1 MKYLSNRDE
10 FLKRSLN
17 KIEEYKSIEIDLEK
31 LNETDNSGPFANDIP
46 WGNSLIGRLINF
58 GIRKARMGANLLR
71 IKPVGKRLEREFEN
85 LLNGSTT
92 SNLSEENKRD
102 LSRVEVSKLLEE
114 LDKAVKEGANV
125 GEIKRLTNEAI
136 IDIKKLA
143 YTAGTNNDVEYG
155 RKLDSLEKQ
164 LREFKKF
171 LEQFKDDEGGKET
184 TDEEGEGEEGKDE
197 EGKDEEGKGENKEVV
212 VEKGSKTSESVYPT
226 MIKTLKSLALVLSH
240 YKEVKMGD
248 VKKPENLNKA
258 KLKYTTVAGDTIEK
272 IQKNTKA
279 NLKKLTAA
287 DIRSKNTQVLVKYP
301 KDNSTMPAGLV
312 LLMESFMFEA
322 IGEGGSADRSNIKG
336 GEDHLTQAFT
346 KLKKAIETLESP
358 KDKGVGV
365 DVKFLNEITSKS
377 LDTKNKEIIKSL
389 FTEVNRY
396 LVGDKKAT
404 LNAATDPLYKESIE
418 IISDKNKKIVVAE
431 KIARFTKRALQFD
444 GEGLYGGLGETGKN
458 LQPFVE
464 GMKSIMLIKPA
475 EEKPAEETTKF
486 KVGDVVKWKNKEGK
500 EISKKIEKIKDG
512 SYYFTSEAGEEY
524 SKKET
529 DLTKESVITKYSN
542 FISYIKEA
550 DEAEASSDKDTQASD
565 PVKMTTSQKIID
577 YWNKKIDIKSFIL
590 ERTEVDKIK
599 ANFEK
604 IKASKDIVING
615 LDPIIEIVKLFNRAY
630 KLHTTKVIPNV
641 ETSDGRVSASEFANY
656 TPFGD
661 GTRMTAGISGG
672 PYRNNMIFNDWES
685 KVQDIIKN
693 TKYQPIFREETVL
706 KTKAGNIIKDAGVNL
721 LKFMN
726 DMLDGEELYKSGSSR
741 GYSEKGMGKQAEFIE
756 KYFGAT
762 SKELDKLPR
771 TFTEKDASDQ
781 KEITDAMP
789 SPVNLKFKK
798 DLIKMEKLNDEMSG
812 SFFACVTKD
821 SEGKF
826 KQIYFY
832 VQLADTTYAYV
843 TYCESFYFFKRYI
856 RESGQITTSD
866 SYQGLEKQINVFQTN
881 EDGQYKIKATRI
893 RLVDLINKDGQFI
906 LANKNFNIKYLTRYS
921 SKKNTPGQAANPAT
935 EEMFIQT
942 CYTLCNN
949 IDKENKLT
957 RYKLT
962 KDISGQISQAG
973 GFPNITKTEGIIGS
987 LMEKIK

>member
-10 FLKRSLN
+10 FLRRSFK
-17 KIEEYKSIEIDLEK
+17 KIGEYKSDIDLEE
-31 LNETDNSGPFANDIP
+31 LNEADTSGPFANDIP

-58 GIRKARMGANLLR
+58 GIRKARMGYKLAR
-71 IKPVGKRLEREFEN
+71 IKPVGKQLEREFEN
-85 LLNGSTT
+85 LLNGSTI
-92 SNLSEENKRD
+92 SSLSEENKKDQNR
-102 LSRVEVSKLLEE
+102 LTISKLLEE
-114 LDKAVKEGANV
+114 LDKAVKESANV

-136 IDIKKLA
+136 SNISKIEGLENK
-143 YTAGTNNDVEYG
+143 E
-155 RKLDSLEKQ
+155 SLLSQ
-164 LREFKKF
+164 LEEFKKF

-184 TDEEGEGEEGKDE
+184 TDEEDE
-197 EGKDEEGKGENKEVV
+197 EDDEEKKEKEGENKEVV
-212 VEKGSKTSESVYPT
+212 VEKGPKTSESVYPT

-248 VKKPENLNKA
+248 AKKTETGNKA
-258 KLKYTTVAGDTIEK
+258 KLKYITVAGDTIEI

-301 KDNSTMPAGLV
+301 KDNSIMPAGLV

-322 IGEGGSADRSNIKG
+322 IGEGGSPDRANIKG

-404 LNAATDPLYKESIE
+404 LNADTDPLYKESIE

-444 GEGLYGGLGETGKN
+444 GEGLYGGLGDTGKN

-464 GMKSIMLIKPA
+464 GMKSIMEIKPTEA
-475 EEKPAEETTKF
+475 KPAEETTKF

-512 SYYFTSEAGEEY
+512 SYYFTTEAGEEY

-577 YWNKKIDIKSFIL
+577 YWSKKIDIKSFIL
-590 ERTEVDKIK
+590 ERTEEDKIK

-604 IKASKDIVING
+604 ITPSKDIVING

-656 TPFGD
+656 TPFGE

-672 PYRNNMIFNDWES
+672 PYRNNMIFNEWES

-693 TKYQPIFREETVL
+693 TKYQPIFRSETVL
-706 KTKAGNIIKDAGVNL
+706 KTKDGNIINDAGKYL

-726 DMLDGEELYKSGSSR
+726 DMLDGEELYKSKSG
-741 GYSEKGMGKQAEFIE
+741 GYEKGMGKQAEFIQ

-762 SKELDKLPR
+762 EAEIKAAGLTHGGKDEADKIKSNADTMP
-771 TFTEKDASDQ
+771 
-781 KEITDAMP
+781 TDA
-789 SPVNLKFKK
+789 NLQFKK
-798 DLIKMEKLNDEMSG
+798 DSIKMGKLDEMLG
-812 SFFACVTKD
+812 SFFACETKD
-821 SEGKF
+821 DKGKD

-832 VQLADTTYAYV
+832 VQSVDATHAYV
-843 TYCESFYFFKRYI
+843 TYCESFIFFKRYI
-856 RESGQITTSD
+856 RESGQTLKGDNFKGSLERSIEVD
-866 SYQGLEKQINVFQTN
+866 SKN
-881 EDGQYKIKATRI
+881 EDGEYQIRATKIK
-893 RLVDLINKDGQFI
+893 LENLINKDDGQF
-906 LANKNFNIKYLTRYS
+906 LLKGKSFTIKYLTKYS
-921 SKKNTPGQAANPAT
+921 NKKNTPSQTPSTGT
-935 EEMFIQT
+935 EEMSIQT
-942 CYTLCNN
+942 CYTLCN
-949 IDKENKLT
+949 IDEENKLT

-962 KDISGQISQAG
+962 KNISENIKNIG
-973 GFPNITKTEGIIGS
+973 GFPNIKVDGINNTS
-987 LMEKIK
+987 MLRK

>member
-58 GIRKARMGANLLR
+58 GIRKARQGYKLTR
-71 IKPVGKRLEREFEN
+71 IKPVGKQLEETFKN
-85 LLNGSTT
+85 LIDRSTIAT
-92 SNLSEENKRD
+92 LSGENKKDQNRIT
-102 LSRVEVSKLLEE
+102 VSKLLEE
-114 LDKAVKEGANV
+114 LDKAVKESANV

-136 IDIKKLA
+136 DNISKIEDLENK
-143 YTAGTNNDVEYG
+143 E
-155 RKLDSLEKQ
+155 SLLSQ
-164 LREFKKF
+164 LEEFKKF
-171 LEQFKDDEGGKET
+171 LEQFKDNEGGKET
-184 TDEEGEGEEGKDE
+184 TDEDEGEGEDEGKEGEGEE
-197 EGKDEEGKGENKEVV
+197 KGENKEVV
-212 VEKGSKTSESVYPT
+212 VEKGSKTSESMYPT
-226 MIKTLKSLALVLSH
+226 MIKTLKSLALVISN
-240 YKEVKMGD
+240 YKQVKIES
-248 VKKPENLNKA
+248 VKKTTADTSTKDT
-258 KLKYTTVAGDTIEK
+258 KFKYTTKAGDTIEK
-272 IQKNTKA
+272 IQKNPKA

-287 DIRSKNTQVLVKYP
+287 DIRSKNTQVLLKYP

-322 IGEGGSADRSNIKG
+322 IGEGGSPDRANIKG

-464 GMKSIMLIKPA
+464 GMKSIMAIKPA

-512 SYYFTSEAGEEY
+512 SYYFTTEKGEEY
-524 SKKET
+524 SKKEA
-529 DLTKESVITKYSN
+529 DLTKESVIVKYSS
-542 FISYIKEA
+542 FLSYIKEA

-565 PVKMTTSQKIID
+565 PVRMTTSQKIID

-590 ERTEVDKIK
+590 ERTEEDKIK
-599 ANFEK
+599 GNFEK
-604 IKASKDIVING
+604 ITPSKEIVING

-641 ETSDGRVSASEFANY
+641 ETSDGSVSASEFANY

-661 GTRMTAGISGG
+661 GDRMKAGISGG

-706 KTKAGNIIKDAGVNL
+706 KTKDGNIIKDAGKNL

-726 DMLDGEELYKSGSSR
+726 DMLDGEELYKPSSR
-741 GYSEKGMGKQAEFIE
+741 NSERTMGRQAEFIE
-756 KYFGAT
+756 KYFGAVSDDLKGGLGSPSPLVI
-762 SKELDKLPR
+762 SKSDADQN
-771 TFTEKDASDQ
+771 TGNAKDMP
-781 KEITDAMP
+781 TDA
-789 SPVNLKFKK
+789 NLKFKK
-798 DLIKMEKLNDEMSG
+798 DLIKMEKLDEMSG
-812 SFFACVTKD
+812 SFFTCETKD
-821 SEGKF
+821 SEGKD

-832 VQLADTTYAYV
+832 VQSADTTYAYV
-843 TYCESFYFFKRYI
+843 TYCESFYFFKKYI
-856 RESGQITTSD
+856 KQSGQITTSD
-866 SYQGLEKQINVFQTN
+866 SFQGLEKQTKTVSA
-881 EDGQYKIKATRI
+881 DGDGDYKIKATKI
-893 RLVDLINKDGQFI
+893 KLVDLITKDGQFI
-906 LANKNFNIKYLTRYS
+906 LKDKKFNINYLTKYS
-921 SKKNTPGQAANPAT
+921 DKKNKPGQAPNSGT

-942 CYTLCNN
+942 CYTLCK

-962 KDISGQISQAG
+962 KDISDLISTVG
-973 GFPNITKTEGIIGS
+973 GFSKITRENGINGCS
-987 LMEKIK
+987 MEKK

>member
-125 GEIKRLTNEAI
+125 GEIKRLTNKAI
-136 IDIKKLA
+136 IDIGKLA

-512 SYYFTSEAGEEY
+512 SYYFTTEAGEEY
-524 SKKET
+524 SKKEA
-529 DLTKESVITKYSN
+529 DLTKESVIVKYSS
-542 FISYIKEA
+542 FLSYIKEA
-550 DEAEASSDKDTQASD
+550 DENKASADEDTEASD
-565 PVKMTTSQKIID
+565 PVVMTTSQKIID
-577 YWNKKIDIKSFIL
+577 YWEKKIDVKEFTL
-590 ERTEVDKIK
+590 ERTEVDKIS

-604 IKASKDIVING
+604 MNKKDGEVVIQG
-615 LDPIIEIVKLFNRAY
+615 VDPVMEIVKIFNRAY
-630 KLHTTKVIPNV
+630 KLHTTQVIP
-641 ETSDGRVSASEFANY
+641 TGRSGGKVSNKTFMEY
-656 TPFGD
+656 TCFGQ
-661 GTRMTAGISGG
+661 GTPAGAGESGG
-672 PYRNNMIFNDWES
+672 PYRNDKIFNQWENA
-685 KVQDIIKN
+685 VQNIMKS
-693 TKYQPIFREETVL
+693 TKYQKLFRSETQL
-706 KTKAGNIIKDAGVNL
+706 KSETGKVIEKAGLYLG
-721 LKFMN
+721 KFMR
-726 DMLDGEELYKSGSSR
+726 DMLDGDGLYKNGAQN
-741 GYSEKGMGKQAEFIE
+741 KFIE
-756 KYFGAT
+756 KYFGELPPDAETTFPGSDDDKVNDKT
-762 SKELDKLPR
+762 S
-771 TFTEKDASDQ
+771 
-781 KEITDAMP
+781 TDMP
-789 SPVNLKFKK
+789 DPLNLQFKK
-798 DLIKMEKLNDEMSG
+798 DPIKMEKLDEMSG

-821 SEGKF
+821 DKGKD

-832 VQLADTTYAYV
+832 VQSVDATYAFV

-856 RESGQITTSD
+856 KESGQALKGDNFKGSLDKVIKVD
-866 SYQGLEKQINVFQTN
+866 SKN
-881 EDGQYKIKATRI
+881 EDGEYQIRATKIK
-893 RLVDLINKDGQFI
+893 LENLINKDDGQF
-906 LANKNFNIKYLTRYS
+906 LLKGKSFTIKYLTKYS
-921 SKKNTPGQAANPAT
+921 NKKNTPSQTPSTGT
-935 EEMFIQT
+935 EEMSIQT
-942 CYTLCNN
+942 CYTLCN
-949 IDKENKLT
+949 IDEENKLT

-962 KDISGQISQAG
+962 KNISENIKNIG
-973 GFPNITKTEGIIGS
+973 GFPNIKVDGINNTS
-987 LMEKIK
+987 MLRK

>member
-58 GIRKARMGANLLR
+58 GIRKARMGAKLLR
-71 IKPVGKRLEREFEN
+71 IKPVGKRLEETFKN
-85 LLNGSTT
+85 LLDGSTT
-92 SNLSEENKRD
+92 STLSEENKKDQNR
-102 LSRVEVSKLLEE
+102 LTISKLLEE
-114 LDKAVKEGANV
+114 LDKAVKESANV
-125 GEIKRLTNEAI
+125 GEIKRLTNKAI
-136 IDIKKLA
+136 DDISKIEGLENK
-143 YTAGTNNDVEYG
+143 E
-155 RKLDSLEKQ
+155 SLLSQ
-164 LREFKKF
+164 LEEFKKF

-184 TDEEGEGEEGKDE
+184 TDEDEGEGEGEEGEGE
-197 EGKDEEGKGENKEVV
+197 EKGGENKEVV

-226 MIKTLKSLALVLSH
+226 MIKTLKSLALVISH
-240 YKEVKMGD
+240 YKEVKISTNTNI
-248 VKKPENLNKA
+248 KKNKESVENKF
-258 KLKYTTVAGDTIEK
+258 KYTTKEGDTIEK
-272 IQKNTKA
+272 IQKDTNA
-279 NLKKLTAA
+279 NPKKLAA
-287 DIRSKNTQVLVKYP
+287 TDIRSKNTQVLVKYP
-301 KDNSTMPAGLV
+301 KDNSIMPAGLV

-322 IGEGGSADRSNIKG
+322 IGEGGSQDRSNIKG

-464 GMKSIMLIKPA
+464 GMKSIMAIKPTEA
-475 EEKPAEETTKF
+475 KPAEETTKF

-512 SYYFTSEAGEEY
+512 SYYFTSKEGTEY
-524 SKKET
+524 SKKEA
-529 DLTKESVITKYSN
+529 DLTKESIISKYSN

-577 YWNKKIDIKSFIL
+577 YWSKKIDIKSFIL
-590 ERTEVDKIK
+590 ERTEEVKIK

-604 IKASKDIVING
+604 ITPSKEIVING

-641 ETSDGRVSASEFANY
+641 ETSDGSVSASEFANY

-661 GTRMTAGISGG
+661 GTRMKAGIEGG

-726 DMLDGEELYKSGSSR
+726 DMLDGEELYKSKSG
-741 GYSEKGMGKQAEFIE
+741 GYEKGMGKQAEFIQ

-762 SKELDKLPR
+762 EAEIKAAGL
-771 TFTEKDASDQ
+771 TFTP
-781 KEITDAMP
+781 KETEEIKSNADTMPTDA
-789 SPVNLKFKK
+789 NLKFKK
-798 DLIKMEKLNDEMSG
+798 DPIKMEKLDEMSE
-812 SFFACVTKD
+812 SFFTCVTKD
-821 SEGKF
+821 DKGKD

-832 VQLADTTYAYV
+832 VQLADDTYAYV
-843 TYCESFYFFKRYI
+843 TYCESFYFFKKYI
-856 RESGQITTSD
+856 KQSGQATTSD
-866 SYQGLEKQINVFQTN
+866 SFQGLEKQTKTEDKND
-881 EDGQYKIKATRI
+881 DGQYKIKATRI
-893 RLVDLINKDGQFI
+893 KLVDLINKDGQFI
-906 LANKNFNIKYLTRYS
+906 LTGKTFKIKYLTKYS
-921 SKKNTPGQAANPAT
+921 SKVNAASQAPSPGT

-942 CYTLCNN
+942 CYTLCN

-962 KDISGQISQAG
+962 KDVSSLISTIG
-973 GFPNITKTEGIIGS
+973 GFPKITKTEGIAGS
-987 LMEKIK
+987 LMERK

>member
-71 IKPVGKRLEREFEN
+71 IKPVGKRLEETFKN
-85 LLNGSTT
+85 LLDGSTT
-92 SNLSEENKRD
+92 ATLSEENKKD
-102 LSRVEVSKLLEE
+102 FSRVEVSKLLEE
-114 LDKAVKEGANV
+114 LDKAVKESANV
-125 GEIKRLTNEAI
+125 GEIKRLTNKAI
-136 IDIKKLA
+136 DDISKIEGLENK
-143 YTAGTNNDVEYG
+143 E
-155 RKLDSLEKQ
+155 SLLSQ
-164 LREFKKF
+164 LEEFKKF

-184 TDEEGEGEEGKDE
+184 TDEDEGEEGE
-197 EGKDEEGKGENKEVV
+197 EKGEEKGENKEVV
-212 VEKGSKTSESVYPT
+212 VEKGSKTSESMYPT
-226 MIKTLKSLALVLSH
+226 MIKTLKSLALVISH
-240 YKEVKMGD
+240 YKEVKMGNVSKEKTETTD
-248 VKKPENLNKA
+248 T

-272 IQKNTKA
+272 IQRNPKA
-279 NLKKLTAA
+279 NPKKLAA
-287 DIRSKNTQVLVKYP
+287 TDIRSKNTQVLLKYP
-301 KDNSTMPAGLV
+301 KDNATMPAGLV
-312 LLMESFMFEA
+312 LLMEGFMFEA
-322 IGEGGSADRSNIKG
+322 IGEGGSPDRANIKG

-358 KDKGVGV
+358 KEKGVGV

-444 GEGLYGGLGETGKN
+444 GEGLYGGLGDTGKN

-464 GMKSIMLIKPA
+464 GMKSIMAIKPDEA
-475 EEKPAEETTKF
+475 KPAEETTKF

-512 SYYFTSEAGEEY
+512 SYYFTTEAGEEY

-577 YWNKKIDIKSFIL
+577 YWSKKIDIKSFIL
-590 ERTEVDKIK
+590 ERTEEVKIK

-604 IKASKDIVING
+604 ITPSKEIVING

-656 TPFGD
+656 TPFGE

-693 TKYQPIFREETVL
+693 TKYQPIFRSETVL
-706 KTKAGNIIKDAGVNL
+706 KTKDGNIINDAGKYL

-726 DMLDGEELYKSGSSR
+726 DMLDGEELYKSKSG
-741 GYSEKGMGKQAEFIE
+741 GYEKGLGKQAEFIQ

-762 SKELDKLPR
+762 ESEIKAAGLTLGGKNE
-771 TFTEKDASDQ
+771 TE
-781 KEITDAMP
+781 EIKSNADTMPTDA
-789 SPVNLKFKK
+789 NLQFKK
-798 DLIKMEKLNDEMSG
+798 DAIKMGKLDEEMSG

-821 SEGKF
+821 DKEKT

-832 VQLADTTYAYV
+832 VQLADDKYAFV

-856 RESGQITTSD
+856 KESGQALKGD
-866 SYQGLEKQINVFQTN
+866 NFQGNLEKRIEMDAKN
-881 EDGQYKIKATRI
+881 EDGQYKIKATKI
-893 RLVDLINKDGQFI
+893 KLENLINKDGQF
-906 LANKNFNIKYLTRYS
+906 LLTGKSFTIKYLTKYS
-921 SKKNTPGQAANPAT
+921 SKKNTPSQTATPGT
-935 EEMFIQT
+935 EEMSIQQT
-942 CYTLCNN
+942 CYTLCNV
-949 IDKENKLT
+949 DKENKLT
-957 RYKLT
+957 RYTLT
-962 KDISGQISQAG
+962 KNISEKINTIG
-973 GFPNITKTEGIIGS
+973 GFPNIKVDGINNTS
-987 LMEKIK
+987 MVKK

>member
-71 IKPVGKRLEREFEN
+71 IKPVGKRLEEAFKN
-85 LLNGSTT
+85 LLDGSTT
-92 SNLSEENKRD
+92 ATLSEENKKD
-102 LSRVEVSKLLEE
+102 FSRVEVSKLLEE
-114 LDKAVKEGANV
+114 LDKAVKESANV
-125 GEIKRLTNEAI
+125 GEIKRLTNKAI
-136 IDIKKLA
+136 DDISKIEGLENK
-143 YTAGTNNDVEYG
+143 E
-155 RKLDSLEKQ
+155 SLLSQ
-164 LREFKKF
+164 LEEFKKF

-184 TDEEGEGEEGKDE
+184 TDEDEGEEGEGEEKGDE
-197 EGKDEEGKGENKEVV
+197 KGENKEVV

-226 MIKTLKSLALVLSH
+226 MIKTLKSLALVISH
-240 YKEVKMGD
+240 YKEVKMGNVSKEKTETTD
-248 VKKPENLNKA
+248 T

-287 DIRSKNTQVLVKYP
+287 DIRSKNTQVLLKYP

-322 IGEGGSADRSNIKG
+322 IGEGGSPDRANIKG

-377 LDTKNKEIIKSL
+377 LDSKNKEIIKSL

-464 GMKSIMLIKPA
+464 GMKSIMTIKPA
-475 EEKPAEETTKF
+475 ETKPAEETTKF

-512 SYYFTSEAGEEY
+512 SYYFTTEAGEEY
-524 SKKET
+524 SKKEA

-550 DEAEASSDKDTQASD
+550 DEDTEASD

-577 YWNKKIDIKSFIL
+577 YWEKKIDIKSFIL

-599 ANFEK
+599 VNFEK
-604 IKASKDIVING
+604 ITASKDIVING

-641 ETSDGRVSASEFANY
+641 ETSDGRVSASEYANY

-661 GTRMTAGISGG
+661 GTRMNAGISGG
-672 PYRNNMIFNDWES
+672 PYRNNMIFNEWES
-685 KVQDIIKN
+685 KVQDIIKKPEN
-693 TKYQPIFREETVL
+693 EAIFREETVL
-706 KTKAGNIIKDAGVNL
+706 KTKDGNIIKDAGKNL
-721 LKFMN
+721 LKFIN
-726 DMLDGEELYKSGSSR
+726 DMLDGEELYKPTK
-741 GYSEKGMGKQAEFIE
+741 GYGDKAMGKQAEFIE
-756 KYFGAT
+756 KYFGAVKDDLNGGLTMVKSDAEETT
-762 SKELDKLPR
+762 SISTSLPDPLNLQFKKEL
-771 TFTEKDASDQ
+771 
-781 KEITDAMP
+781 
-789 SPVNLKFKK
+789 V
-798 DLIKMEKLNDEMSG
+798 KMEKIDEMSG
-812 SFFACVTKD
+812 SFFACGTKD
-821 SEGKF
+821 DKGKT

-832 VQLADTTYAYV
+832 IQSVDTTHAYV
-843 TYCESFYFFKRYI
+843 TYCGSFYFFKKYI
-856 RESGQITTSD
+856 KESGQTLKGD
-866 SYQGLEKQINVFQTN
+866 NFQGNLEKTIKMDPNNGEEDYQIRAT
-881 EDGQYKIKATRI
+881 KIK
-893 RLVDLINKDGQFI
+893 LESLINKDGQF
-906 LANKNFNIKYLTRYS
+906 LLTGKNFTIKYLTKYS
-921 SKKNTPGQAANPAT
+921 SKKNTPSQSATSGT
-935 EEMFIQT
+935 EEMSIQT
-942 CYTLCNN
+942 CYTLCKV
-949 IDKENKLT
+949 DKENT

-962 KDISGQISQAG
+962 KNISDKINTIG
-973 GFPNITKTEGIIGS
+973 GFPNIKVDGINNTS
-987 LMEKIK
+987 MLRK